1 MTREETKKILMVV
14 QAAYPNYSV
23 PDKITAID
31 TWFRFL
37 GEYTYTQVDAAV
49 GTYIR
54 SDTSGFAPTIGQVV
68 EKLQMLFQKDSLNE
82 MEAWNLAY
90 KAICNSNYHA
100 DEEFEKLPE
109 LVQKAVVN
117 PGQLRE
123 WGQMDVETVN
133 SVIQSNFMRTY
144 RAEMTREK
152 EKKKLGRDV
161 IALVQEAK
169 PWEKLVRGGDKL
181 LSVGEERKLAER
193 NAVPFPEKLR
203 ASFERLMEV
212 DA

>member
-1 MTREETKKILMVV
+1 MTREETKKILMVI
-14 QAAYPNYSV
+14 QAAYPNYNV

-31 TWFRFL
+31 TWFSFL

-54 SDTSGFAPTIGQVV
+54 SDTSGFAPTIGQII
-68 EKLQMLFQKDSLNE
+68 EKLQALFQKDSLNE

-117 PGQLRE
+117 PGQLKE

-144 RAEMTREK
+144 RAEMIREK
-152 EKKKLGRDV
+152 EKKKLSRDV
-161 IALVQEAK
+161 LALVQDERLQK
-169 PWEKLVRGGDKL
+169 KLTDGGDKL
-181 LSVGEERKLAER
+181 LSVSEERELAER
-193 NAVPFPEKLR
+193 NAVPLPEKLR
-203 ASFERLMEV
+203 TSYERLMEV
-212 DA
+212 LA